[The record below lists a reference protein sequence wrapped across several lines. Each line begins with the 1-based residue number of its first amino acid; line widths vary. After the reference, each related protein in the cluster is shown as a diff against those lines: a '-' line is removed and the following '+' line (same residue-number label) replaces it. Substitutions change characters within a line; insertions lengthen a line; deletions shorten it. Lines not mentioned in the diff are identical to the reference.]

1 MNTNNLTANRT
12 QLVECSRSVAMI
24 RQFFALKNINKL
36 IKNVQMETLAM
47 EMVDH
52 NKRAS
57 INRQFDIII
66 AKSAESLKSYDFNRT
81 CIYWK
86 ENKCIYGEKCL
97 FRHQHDHLIPKE
109 ATQQSQPYQ
118 QQQPSVQQ
126 IRESIPCR
134 NGDDCEFY
142 QQGNCRYSH
151 KSNKRYKKKDDNISD
166 ESDDGISED
175 GIFDSEMKEPSYQ
188 VTPPH
193 PVVQQLQKKLSHNQ
207 KVYQQ
212 QQSYETKLKQFEAQ
226 VKQMTPKLETME
238 HLPYWTQQQIDKI
251 IRKHNSKQS
260 KKSQSVPPM
269 SQPPIYKH
277 RNVQPQITPTAAN
290 PSLSG
295 RSPPQQHQAS
305 GDVTVDTNI
314 MDNEDED
321 SKQME
326 CHDTITPDVHA
337 AASHLKTPTS
347 TTISS
352 VPVPITPATIDFDS
366 SNYLEWGRYMLID
379 IVISLYPNY
388 SGKNNKFVF
397 TAMDD
402 RKLIRDIY
410 KRWEK
415 QDLKIPDGDLN
426 FINPP
431 TTSSEQSI
439 YEQVAAIVKT
449 SIDQLYQNFNKNRM
463 HVALRPIFLQQLWI
477 YTLNHYI
484 YNILHCGLRLALSD
498 FASSYRNEYFDNE
511 VRSLKERVNQQY
523 SNQVPLWRIVKLL
536 RNEIKKF

>member
-1 MNTNNLTANRT
+1 
-12 QLVECSRSVAMI
+12 
-24 RQFFALKNINKL
+24 
-36 IKNVQMETLAM
+36 
-47 EMVDH
+47 
-52 NKRAS
+52 
-57 INRQFDIII
+57 
-66 AKSAESLKSYDFNRT
+66 
-81 CIYWK
+81 
-86 ENKCIYGEKCL
+86 
-97 FRHQHDHLIPKE
+97 
-109 ATQQSQPYQ
+109 
-118 QQQPSVQQ
+118 
-126 IRESIPCR
+126 
-134 NGDDCEFY
+134 
-142 QQGNCRYSH
+142 
-151 KSNKRYKKKDDNISD
+151 
-166 ESDDGISED
+166 
-175 GIFDSEMKEPSYQ
+175 
-188 VTPPH
+188 
-193 PVVQQLQKKLSHNQ
+193 
-207 KVYQQ
+207 
-212 QQSYETKLKQFEAQ
+212 
-226 VKQMTPKLETME
+226 ME

-326 CHDTITPDVHA
+326 CHDTLTPDGHA

-366 SNYLEWGRYMLID
+366 TNYLEWGRYMLID

-484 YNILHCGLRLALSD
+484 YNILHSGLRLALSD
-498 FASSYRNEYFDNE
+498 FASSYSNEYFDNE